1 MISLE
6 QYFKQHYSPKSIS
19 NYLSIVSRFAAY
31 MNNKAATASYK
42 DILEYIGYLRQSK
55 LSPRSIHNYLHVVKA
70 YYNWLTE
77 TGQRNDHP
85 CKRLNLKDRINK
97 SIAIESLYS
106 METLENL
113 LQTHQS
119 KNKTLQKRD
128 ECVISLLIYQAL
140 TIQEISDIELN
151 NLDLEKGTIYI
162 KAGRSNRSRT
172 LSLKSQQI
180 MTFYQYIS
188 NDRIKLLSK
197 NRNGTKSDK
206 KRLILSYTGKPI
218 LPMNITDIL
227 NPRRLSVS
235 EIPQKAVQNKPDML
249 SLSKHKLLPLK
260 IRQSVLAH
268 LLKQNHDI
276 RIVQVFA
283 GHRKAA
289 STEGYK
295 QTGLEELKQAVG
307 KYHPLK

>member
-19 NYLSIVSRFAAY
+19 NYLSIASRFAAY
-31 MNNKAATASYK
+31 MNGNAATASYK
-42 DILEYIGYLRQSK
+42 DILEYIGYLRNSK

-77 TGQRNDHP
+77 TGQRTDHP

-106 METLENL
+106 FETLENL
-113 LQTHQS
+113 LQSHQS

-128 ECVISLLIYQAL
+128 ECIISLMIYQAL
-140 TIQEISDIELN
+140 TVQELSDLELN
-151 NLDLEKGTIYI
+151 NLNLDKGTIYI

-180 MTFYQYIS
+180 MTFYQYINTDRLQLLKKNKQATES
-188 NDRIKLLSK
+188 N
-197 NRNGTKSDK
+197 K

-218 LPMNITDIL
+218 LSMNITDIL
-227 NPRRLSVS
+227 NPRR
-235 EIPQKAVQNKPDML
+235 QNKP
-249 SLSKHKLLPLK
+249 KLLPLK

-268 LLKQNHDI
+268 LLKQNHDV

-289 STEGYK
+289 STEEYK
-295 QTGLEELKQAVG
+295 QTGLEELKTAVG
-307 KYHPLK
+307 KYHPLG

>member
-1 MISLE
+1 MSLE
-6 QYFKQHYSPKSIS
+6 EYFKAHYSPKSIS

-31 MNNKAATASYK
+31 MNNKPETASYK
-42 DILEYIGYLRQSK
+42 DILGYIGYLRQSK
-55 LSPRSIHNYLHVVKA
+55 LSPRSIHNYLHVIKA

-77 TGQRNDHP
+77 TGQRKDHP

-97 SIAIESLYS
+97 SIAIESLYG

-113 LQTHQS
+113 LQSHQS

-140 TIQEISDIELN
+140 TVQELSDLELN
-151 NLDLEKGTIYI
+151 NLNLDKGTIYI
-162 KAGRSNRSRT
+162 KSGRSNRSRT
-172 LSLKSQQI
+172 LSLKNNQI
-180 MTFYQYIS
+180 MMFYQYTHEDRLVLLRKNKES
-188 NDRIKLLSK
+188 NENDK
-197 NRNGTKSDK
+197 NR
-206 KRLILSYTGKPI
+206 LVLSYTGKPI
-218 LPMNITDIL
+218 LSINITDIL

-235 EIPQKAVQNKPDML
+235 EMPPKAVQNKP
-249 SLSKHKLLPLK
+249 KLLPLK

-268 LLKQNHDI
+268 LLKQNHDV

-289 STEGYK
+289 STEEYK
-295 QTGLEELKQAVG
+295 QTGLEELKTAVN
-307 KYHPLK
+307 KYHPLN

>member
-1 MISLE
+1 MKTLE
-6 QYFKQHYSPKSIS
+6 AYFKQHYSPKSIS
-19 NYLSIVSRFAAY
+19 NYLGIASRFAAY
-31 MNNKAATASYK
+31 MNNNATTASYK

-55 LSPRSIHNYLHVVKA
+55 LNPRSIHNYLHVIKA
-70 YYNWLTE
+70 YYNWLVE
-77 TGQRNDHP
+77 TGQRTDHP
-85 CKRLNLKDRINK
+85 CKRVNLKDRINK

-106 METLENL
+106 FEALENL
-113 LQTHQS
+113 LQSHQS
-119 KNKTLQKRD
+119 KNKALQKRD

-140 TIQEISDIELN
+140 TVQELSDLELN

-180 MTFYQYIS
+180 MTFYQYIN
-188 NDRIKLLSK
+188 NDRLKLLSK
-197 NRNGTKSDK
+197 NKTATESDK

-218 LPMNITDIL
+218 LPGNITDIL
-227 NPRRLSVS
+227 NPRR
-235 EIPQKAVQNKPDML
+235 QNKPDML

-268 LLKQNHDI
+268 LLKQNHDV

-289 STEGYK
+289 STEEYK
-295 QTGLEELKQAVG
+295 QTGLEELKTAIQ
-307 KYHPLK
+307 KHHPLR

>member
-1 MISLE
+1 MITLE

-19 NYLSIVSRFAAY
+19 NYLGITERFKVY
-31 MNNKAATASYK
+31 MNNKPATASYK
-42 DILEYIGYLRQSK
+42 DILEYIGYLRKSK
-55 LSPRSIHNYLHVVKA
+55 LSPRSIHNYLYVVKA

-77 TGQRNDHP
+77 TGQRKDHP

-106 METLENL
+106 FETLENL
-113 LQTHQS
+113 LQSHQS

-140 TIQEISDIELN
+140 TVQELSDLELN
-151 NLDLEKGTIYI
+151 NLNLDKGTIYI

-180 MTFYQYIS
+180 MTFYQYIN
-188 NDRIKLLSK
+188 NDRLKLLSK
-197 NRNGTKSDK
+197 NKTANESDK
-206 KRLILSYTGKPI
+206 NKFILSYTGKPI
-218 LPMNITDIL
+218 LSMNITDIL
-227 NPRRLSVS
+227 NPRR
-235 EIPQKAVQNKPDML
+235 QNKP
-249 SLSKHKLLPLK
+249 KLLPLK

-268 LLKQNHDI
+268 LLKQNHDV

-289 STEGYK
+289 STEEYK
-295 QTGLEELKQAVG
+295 QTGLEELKTAVG
-307 KYHPLK
+307 KYHPLG

>member
-1 MISLE
+1 
-6 QYFKQHYSPKSIS
+6 
-19 NYLSIVSRFAAY
+19 
-31 MNNKAATASYK
+31 MNNKPETASYK
-42 DILEYIGYLRQSK
+42 NILEYIGYLRQSK

-77 TGQRNDHP
+77 TNQRKDHP

-106 METLENL
+106 FETLENL
-113 LQTHQS
+113 LQSHQS

-140 TIQEISDIELN
+140 TVQELSDLELN
-151 NLDLEKGTIYI
+151 NLNLDKGTIYI

-180 MTFYQYIS
+180 MTFYQYINTDRLQLLKKNKQATES
-188 NDRIKLLSK
+188 N
-197 NRNGTKSDK
+197 K

-218 LPMNITDIL
+218 LSMNITDIL
-227 NPRRLSVS
+227 NPRRLNVS
-235 EIPQKAVQNKPDML
+235 EMPPKAVQNKP
-249 SLSKHKLLPLK
+249 KLLPLK

-268 LLKQNHDI
+268 LLKQNHDV

-289 STEGYK
+289 STEEYK
-295 QTGLEELKQAVG
+295 QTGLEELKTAVG
-307 KYHPLK
+307 KYHPLQ

>member
-1 MISLE
+1 MITLE
-6 QYFKQHYSPKSIS
+6 AYFKQHYSPKSIS

-31 MNNKAATASYK
+31 MNGNAATASYK
-42 DILEYIGYLRQSK
+42 DILEYIGYLRNSK

-77 TGQRNDHP
+77 TGQRKDHP

-113 LQTHQS
+113 LQSHKS

-140 TIQEISDIELN
+140 TVQELSDLELN
-151 NLDLEKGTIYI
+151 NLNLDKGTIYI

-180 MTFYQYIS
+180 MTFYQYI
-188 NDRIKLLSK
+188 NTDRLQLLK
-197 NRNGTKSDK
+197 KHKQATESDK

-218 LPMNITDIL
+218 LSMNITDIL
-227 NPRRLSVS
+227 NPRR
-235 EIPQKAVQNKPDML
+235 QNKP
-249 SLSKHKLLPLK
+249 KLLPLK

-268 LLKQNHDI
+268 LLKQNHDV

-289 STEGYK
+289 STEEYK
-295 QTGLEELKQAVG
+295 QTGLEELKTAVG
-307 KYHPLK
+307 KYHPLG

>member
-1 MISLE
+1 MITLE
-6 QYFKQHYSPKSIS
+6 AYFKQHYSPKSIS

-31 MNNKAATASYK
+31 MNGNATTASYK

-70 YYNWLTE
+70 YYNWLTQ
-77 TGQRNDHP
+77 TGQRKDHP

-106 METLENL
+106 FETLENL
-113 LQTHQS
+113 LQSHQS

-140 TIQEISDIELN
+140 TVQELSDLELN
-151 NLDLEKGTIYI
+151 NLNLDKGTIYI
-162 KAGRSNRSRT
+162 KAGRSNRSRA

-180 MTFYQYIS
+180 MAFYQYV
-188 NDRIKLLSK
+188 NQDRLQLLKK
-197 NRNGTKSDK
+197 NKQATESDK
-206 KRLILSYTGKPI
+206 NKLILSYTGKPI
-218 LPMNITDIL
+218 LPINITDIL
-227 NPRRLSVS
+227 NPRR
-235 EIPQKAVQNKPDML
+235 QNKPGML
-249 SLSKHKLLPLK
+249 SSSTSSLYHLSKHKLLPLK

-268 LLKQNHDI
+268 LLKQNHDV

-289 STEGYK
+289 STEEYK
-295 QTGLEELKQAVG
+295 QTGLEELKQAVI

>member
-6 QYFKQHYSPKSIS
+6 AYLKQHYSPKSIS
-19 NYLSIVSRFAAY
+19 NYLSIASRFAAY
-31 MNNKAATASYK
+31 MNNGQDKATYK
-42 DILEYIGYLRQSK
+42 NILEYIGYLRQSK

-77 TGQRNDHP
+77 TNQRTDHP

-113 LQTHQS
+113 LQSHQS

-140 TIQEISDIELN
+140 TVQEISDLELN
-151 NLDLEKGTIYI
+151 NLNLDKGTIYI

-180 MTFYQYIS
+180 MTFYQYINTDRLQLLKKNKQATES
-188 NDRIKLLSK
+188 N
-197 NRNGTKSDK
+197 K

-218 LPMNITDIL
+218 LSMNITDIL
-227 NPRRLSVS
+227 NPRR
-235 EIPQKAVQNKPDML
+235 QNKP
-249 SLSKHKLLPLK
+249 KLLPLK
-260 IRQSVLAH
+260 IRQSVLAQ
-268 LLKQNHDI
+268 LLKQNHDV

-289 STEGYK
+289 STEEYK
-295 QTGLEELKQAVG
+295 QTGLEELKTAVN
-307 KYHPLK
+307 KYHPLG

>member
-1 MISLE
+1 MTTLE
-6 QYFKQHYSPKSIS
+6 AYFKQHYSPKSIS

-31 MNNKAATASYK
+31 MNNGQDKATYK

-77 TGQRNDHP
+77 TNQRKDHP

-113 LQTHQS
+113 LQSHQS

-140 TIQEISDIELN
+140 TVQEISDLELN
-151 NLDLEKGTIYI
+151 NLNLDKGTIYI

-180 MTFYQYIS
+180 MTFYQYI
-188 NDRIKLLSK
+188 NTDRLQLLK
-197 NRNGTKSDK
+197 KHKQATESDK

-218 LPMNITDIL
+218 LSMNITDIL
-227 NPRRLSVS
+227 NPRR
-235 EIPQKAVQNKPDML
+235 QNKP
-249 SLSKHKLLPLK
+249 KLLPLK

-268 LLKQNHDI
+268 LLKQNHDV

-289 STEGYK
+289 STEEYK
-295 QTGLEELKQAVG
+295 QTGLEELKTAVG
-307 KYHPLK
+307 KYHPLG